1 MSAPEFTDT
10 SGTKIAAI
18 QFDVAD
24 PRTHWNVNFGHPTA
38 RFLDGVYW
46 VQTVTGPQII
56 DNGDW
61 VTESDINGQR
71 AVISAGKFD
80 DDGFVATE
88 KVA

>member
-10 SGTKIAAI
+10 SGTKIA
-18 QFDVAD
+18 
-24 PRTHWNVNFGHPTA
+24 
-38 RFLDGVYW
+38 
-46 VQTVTGPQII
+46 
-56 DNGDW
+56 
-61 VTESDINGQR
+61 